1 MLKAAD
7 NPPVQS
13 PALLPLE
20 EFQGRWW
27 VSHTKP
33 RQEKALAWDLHR
45 LDLGYFLPMYDITR
59 QSRGRKW
66 VAKLVL
72 FPGYLFLCCD
82 EDGRVKALQTGRIA
96 GMIEVVNQKQ
106 LILELSAVKRLV
118 ETQFAVDPYPALK
131 EGTLCRVRSG
141 PLAGMEG
148 RVDRRKNP
156 TRLVIQVSILGQ
168 GAAVEIDAELLEP
181 LD

>member
-1 MLKAAD
+1 MLKMAD

-13 PALLPLE
+13 PEQLSLDSFP
-20 EFQGRWW
+20 GRWW
-27 VSHTKP
+27 VAHTKP
-33 RQEKALAWDLHR
+33 RQEKALAWDIWR
-45 LDLGYFLPMYDITR
+45 LGQAYFLPMYDVTR

-66 VAKLVL
+66 VSKLVL

-82 EDGRVKALQTGRIA
+82 EDRRVKALQTGRIA
-96 GMIEVVNQKQ
+96 GLIEVVDQKQ
-106 LILELSAVKRLV
+106 MISELSAVKRLI
-118 ETQFAVDPYPALK
+118 ETRLAVDPYPALK

-141 PLAGMEG
+141 PLAGLEG

-156 TRLVIQVSILGQ
+156 TRFVIQVSILGQ